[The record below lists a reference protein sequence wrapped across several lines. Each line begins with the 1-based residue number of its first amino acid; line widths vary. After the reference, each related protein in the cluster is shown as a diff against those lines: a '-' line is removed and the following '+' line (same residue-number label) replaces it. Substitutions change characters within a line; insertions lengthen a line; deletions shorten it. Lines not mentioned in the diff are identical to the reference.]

1 MSIDDCLTQ
10 SSRMEVSLG
19 DQIVKNRRNC
29 EMWGGNFACEQLLD
43 ERLSLGEPVEG
54 KKVVDECRYRLVS
67 VLESL
72 LDR

>member
-10 SSRMEVSLG
+10 SIRMEASLG
-19 DQIVKNRRNC
+19 DQIVKKRRNC
-29 EMWGGNFACEQLLD
+29 EMWGGNFAGEQLLD
-43 ERLSLGEPVEG
+43 ERLSLGEAVEG
-54 KKVVDECRYRLVS
+54 KKMGNECGYRLVS